1 MSEVSERARVLVAGE
16 HGAGVDDATPVALQ
30 APGIE
35 PVARSI
41 GRMLTALGE
50 LMGTSATTA
59 EVRVGN
65 LELAYERLPRPNG
78 AIRARFLDEPEPP
91 AEGLRVVPVGPEVA
105 GGSAGTDPSE
115 IGQWERG
122 VSAARAGAHSEAL
135 AHFGWEADRAA
146 SRGSHARAA
155 IAYRSASIEADRVG
169 RSDLANR
176 LLRLAGKHYLC
187 AAEGRETP
195 LRGVR
200 QAYEA
205 AAKCF
210 LHAGNL
216 ELAETSIRRAR
227 SLDDSLG

>member
-1 MSEVSERARVLVAGE
+1 MSEASEKTRVLVTGE
-16 HGAGVDDATPVALQ
+16 HGAGVDDSVDLSLE
-30 APGIE
+30 APGLE

-50 LMGTSATTA
+50 LTGAPATTA

-65 LELAYERLPRPNG
+65 LELAYERLHRPNG
-78 AIRARFLDEPEPP
+78 AIHARFLDEAERSTESIRPVPRG
-91 AEGLRVVPVGPEVA
+91 AEGDGPTVSDE
-105 GGSAGTDPSE
+105 GE
-115 IGQWERG
+115 MGQWERG
-122 VSAARAGAHSEAL
+122 VSASRSGAHSEAL

-146 SRGSHARAA
+146 ARGSHARAA

-169 RSDLANR
+169 RADLANR
-176 LLRLAGKHYLC
+176 LLRLAGKHYLST
-187 AAEGRETP
+187 AEGRETP

-210 LHAGNL
+210 LQAGNL

-227 SLDDSLG
+227 SLDDALG